1 MTSNPEGAPTVVV
14 NSSSQDSS
22 SMPGWAIR
30 LEGKVDAYATTQGER
45 ISRHQEVLDDHE
57 SRLRTQ
63 ESHMPEN
70 AKERLRE
77 IENRPTVSPRVLWTT
92 VASAVGAFAALSPL
106 LERVYAR

>member
-1 MTSNPEGAPTVVV
+1 MTLPAEAGPTVVV
-14 NSSSQDSS
+14 NSPQDNS

-57 SRLRTQ
+57 TRLRSQ
-63 ESHMPEN
+63 ESSMPEN

-77 IENRPTVSPRVLWTT
+77 VENRPTVQPKTLWMALTGT
-92 VASAVGAFAALSPL
+92 VGIVAALGPIIAKL
-106 LERVYAR
+106 YA

>member
-1 MTSNPEGAPTVVV
+1 MTLPTEAAPTVVV
-14 NSSSQDSS
+14 NSSQDNS

-57 SRLRTQ
+57 TRLRSQ
-63 ESHMPEN
+63 EASMPEN

-92 VASAVGAFAALSPL
+92 IASAVAAFAALSPL
-106 LERVYAR
+106 LERLYTR